1 MNTYEVSKKIDIEH
15 RTIKRTIE
23 IYKKDFGKLGLI
35 EEIETKNTL
44 NKILKAYEINQMQYF
59 YLITLLKNTENT
71 TVLKYN
77 LVQAINSINLTLNKG
92 R

>member
-15 RTIKRTIE
+15 RTIRRTIE
-23 IYKKDFGKLGLI
+23 IYKTDFEKLGLI

-71 TVLKYN
+71 TALKYN